1 MGFIFGLRPC
11 PKFVVTV
18 CNASYIYIYMCVC
31 VCIYIYIYIFSP
43 HAQAK
48 LTWLKDDNYSL
59 AMNELSL

>member
-11 PKFVVTV
+11 PKFVMTV
-18 CNASYIYIYMCVC
+18 CNASYIYI
-31 VCIYIYIYIFSP
+31 FSP
-43 HAQAK
+43 HTQAK